1 MVNLN
6 YGLFSKASS
15 NYYFFNRESWI
26 NPRHLQYFEFIGK
39 LFALSIIRKN
49 YFVSPSFSTVIY
61 KMILGEKIEIEDLR
75 SEFDEG
81 EVITNV

>member
-6 YGLFSKASS
+6 FGLFSKTSS
-15 NYYFFNRESWI
+15 NFYFFNRESWV

-39 LFALSIIRKN
+39 LFALAIIRKDFFI
-49 YFVSPSFSTVIY
+49 YPSFSIVIY
-61 KMILGEKIEIEDLR
+61 KMILGEKIDIEDLR
-75 SEFDEG
+75 AEFDEG